1 MLKQTLKEFKDFAIK
16 GNVLDLAIAV
26 IIGTAFSKIVSS
38 LVNDLV
44 MPLFGYILGGVKFT
58 DLEIQLIEN
67 SIKYGNFIQ
76 TIVDFIII
84 AFSIF
89 LAVKLAARFQKKKE
103 IKKEEEKPKI
113 NPQEALLKEIRDILK
128 NNNK

>member
-1 MLKQTLKEFKDFAIK
+1 MLRKTWKEFSDFAVK
-16 GNVLDLAIAV
+16 GNVVDLAIAV
-26 IIGTAFSKIVSS
+26 IIGGAFSKIVSS

-58 DLEIQLIEN
+58 DLVFSLGEN
-67 SIKYGNFIQ
+67 KIKYGNFIQ

-89 LAVKLAARFQKKKE
+89 LAVKIINKFKRKKE
-103 IKKEEEKPKI
+103 VKEKEKVKI
-113 NPQEALLKEIRDILK
+113 NKQEELLGEIRDILK
-128 NNNK
+128 NNQQ